1 MKASLILA
9 SVATTSVLATRQA
22 YSTLSADQQT
32 DVAAQL
38 AKWKTLY
45 GPIAEANG
53 HLPPQ
58 TESLNADG
66 HSDDELQRFHNTL
79 QDVDDAKRMNPD
91 ADFSAF
97 NQFALLT
104 QDEFKQ
110 SLVRSFGGQNFTNA
124 QPLAY
129 EALDVSATEADWS
142 TSKCNPPMA
151 NQGQCGSCWAF
162 STVGTAEMA
171 HCIATGE
178 LLDLSEQQ
186 LVSCDK
192 ASYGCN
198 GGFPPSAIDY
208 MAKTGV
214 CSEADY
220 PYTSGKSGNTGTC
233 NSSCN
238 KKQLSLGKTKQTSG
252 ESSLMTVL
260 NTQPAT
266 VVVEAGNSVWRNYK
280 SGIVSQCPGSQSDHA
295 VIAVGYGSK

>member
-97 NQFALLT
+97 NQFAL
-104 QDEFKQ
+104 
-110 SLVRSFGGQNFTNA
+110 
-124 QPLAY
+124 
-129 EALDVSATEADWS
+129 
-142 TSKCNPPMA
+142 
-151 NQGQCGSCWAF
+151 
-162 STVGTAEMA
+162 
-171 HCIATGE
+171 
-178 LLDLSEQQ
+178 
-186 LVSCDK
+186 
-192 ASYGCN
+192 
-198 GGFPPSAIDY
+198 
-208 MAKTGV
+208 
-214 CSEADY
+214 
-220 PYTSGKSGNTGTC
+220 
-233 NSSCN
+233 
-238 KKQLSLGKTKQTSG
+238 
-252 ESSLMTVL
+252 
-260 NTQPAT
+260 
-266 VVVEAGNSVWRNYK
+266 
-280 SGIVSQCPGSQSDHA
+280 
-295 VIAVGYGSK
+295 